1 MTKIDIISGFLGAG
15 KTTFIK
21 QLLKEAISGEKVVLI
36 ENEFGQIGIDGGFLK
51 DAGIEIR
58 EMNSGCICCSLVGDF
73 GRSLEEVL
81 TKYQPDRVIIEPS
94 GVGKLSDVMN
104 AVKNVASEIEVM
116 LNSAVTVVDVN
127 KCRMYMKNFG
137 EFFNNQ
143 IENAG
148 TIVLSRTDVADP
160 KKVQGA
166 VEMLRQH
173 NAKATIVT
181 TPCSELTGA
190 QLLEMIEQE
199 DDMAEELMK
208 EAREHMHEHHHHH
221 EHRGLPEIL
230 TIIRRG
236 DLTPGAR
243 ARAERIFQILAEA
256 EAKAHGV
263 PLDQVHFHEVGAVDS
278 IVDIVAA
285 AVCLDN
291 LAPDEVIVTG
301 LCEGS
306 GFIRCQHGLIPV
318 PVPAVLNIVQ
328 THGLTLIPTGI
339 KGELVTPTGAAI
351 VAAIRTK
358 EKLPSSFKCTKTGLG
373 AGKRTYERPSLLRAM
388 MLETEE
394 NDEKD
399 TIWKLE
405 CNIDD
410 CTGEAL
416 GYCMGKLLQA
426 GARDVHYI
434 PVYMKKNRPAYQLDV
449 ICDEEKRETLES
461 IIFTETTTIGIRRC
475 QMERTVMKREFATIT
490 TEYGDAAVKICR
502 HGEIEK
508 VYPEYESAALIA
520 EKSGM
525 PVGEAGAWIVQKY
538 KEGK

>member
-1 MTKIDIISGFLGAG
+1 MGPDILQRRLTEWECIKMSKSLYLECGSGISGDMTVAALLDLGAD
-15 KTTFIK
+15 
-21 QLLKEAISGEKVVLI
+21 Q
-36 ENEFGQIGIDGGFLK
+36 
-51 DAGIEIR
+51 
-58 EMNSGCICCSLVGDF
+58 
-73 GRSLEEVL
+73 EVL
-81 TKYQPDRVIIEPS
+81 EKA
-94 GVGKLSDVMN
+94 L
-104 AVKNVASEIEVM
+104 AS
-116 LNSAVTVVDVN
+116 LQLPGYKTAVTRVKKSGLDA
-127 KCRMYMKNFG
+127 CD
-137 EFFNNQ
+137 FNV
-143 IENAG
+143 ILDAEHENHDHDMAYLHG
-148 TIVLSRTDVADP
+148 D
-160 KKVQGA
+160 
-166 VEMLRQH
+166 M
-173 NAKATIVT
+173 AKAHAH
-181 TPCSELTGA
+181 G
-190 QLLEMIEQE
+190 
-199 DDMAEELMK
+199 EE
-208 EAREHMHEHHHHH
+208 HVHHHEHTHDHEHVHKHDHTHDHEHVHDQKHTHSHDQEHAGEHQHHH

-230 TIIRRG
+230 AIIRRG

-410 CTGEAL
+410 CTGETL

-434 PVYMKKNRPAYQLDV
+434 PVYMKKNRPAWLLTVLCKKEQV
-449 ICDEEKRETLES
+449 SAMEQ
-461 IIFTETTTIGIRRC
+461 IIFRETTTIGIRR
-475 QMERTVMKREFATIT
+475 QEMGRTILKREKRAVT
-490 TEYGDAAVKICR
+490 TPFGKVEVKVCIFDGQEYF
-502 HGEIEK
+502 
-508 VYPEYESAALIA
+508 YPEYESVKKLC
-520 EKSGM
+520 EKTGIS
-525 PVGEAGAWIVQKY
+525 Y
-538 KEGK
+538 KEVYHMAVRG

>member
-1 MTKIDIISGFLGAG
+1 MSKSLYLECGSGISGDMTVAALLDLGAD
-15 KTTFIK
+15 
-21 QLLKEAISGEKVVLI
+21 Q
-36 ENEFGQIGIDGGFLK
+36 
-51 DAGIEIR
+51 
-58 EMNSGCICCSLVGDF
+58 
-73 GRSLEEVL
+73 EVL
-81 TKYQPDRVIIEPS
+81 EKA
-94 GVGKLSDVMN
+94 L
-104 AVKNVASEIEVM
+104 AS
-116 LNSAVTVVDVN
+116 LQLPGYKTAVTRVKKSGLDA
-127 KCRMYMKNFG
+127 CD
-137 EFFNNQ
+137 FNV
-143 IENAG
+143 ILDAEHENHDHDMAYLHG
-148 TIVLSRTDVADP
+148 D
-160 KKVQGA
+160 
-166 VEMLRQH
+166 M
-173 NAKATIVT
+173 AKAHAH
-181 TPCSELTGA
+181 G
-190 QLLEMIEQE
+190 
-199 DDMAEELMK
+199 EE
-208 EAREHMHEHHHHH
+208 HVHHH

-230 TIIRRG
+230 AIIRRG

-449 ICDEEKRETLES
+449 ICEEEKRETLEN